1 MILIVGGVFQGKR
14 ELAKRLWAE
23 GNTGEPRI
31 GQLLE
36 EDDKEAD
43 IIADYHLYIRTLL
56 EQGKDAA
63 AKTEE
68 LLEQNP
74 NLILTMA
81 ELGCGIVP
89 MEAFEREWRETTGR
103 IGCFLAA
110 QAEAVYRVSCG
121 VEQKIK

>member
-103 IGCFLAA
+103 IGCLLAA